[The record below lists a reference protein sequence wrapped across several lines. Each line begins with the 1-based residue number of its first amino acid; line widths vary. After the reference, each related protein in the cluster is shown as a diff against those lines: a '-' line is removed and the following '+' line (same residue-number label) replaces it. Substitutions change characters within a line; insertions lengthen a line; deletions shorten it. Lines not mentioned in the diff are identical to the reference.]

1 MSVSM
6 RTIATFA
13 VAIFLGVVA
22 VLLTRGYVS
31 SVTQRVAAPSGAGAL
46 VPVVVAAQPLERGVV
61 LAPNFLKVV
70 NFPADGAPSN
80 VFHAIS
86 ELTGGKDQQ
95 RLALR
100 SLVANEPV
108 LASYVSGPGGK
119 LNLSGTVGS
128 GMRAVSL
135 RSTDVTGV
143 GGFVLP
149 GDRVDVLLTRS
160 ISSGGGGSDTLT
172 QVLAENIRVLGVDQ
186 SANDEADK
194 PVVSKAITVEV
205 TPQQASAISLGQ
217 SVGTVSLTLRHVADD
232 APLAQKSMDVHD
244 LGPNP
249 RKASGPAAPA
259 IRVIRGTDASR
270 FSFGAVNNPTGA
282 SGSASNVSNS
292 AAAFA
297 SSTAAGLGRAAA
309 AAPAG
314 VAAGVTAP

>member
-1 MSVSM
+1 M

-13 VAIFLGVVA
+13 VAIFLGIVA
-22 VLLTRGYVS
+22 VVLTRGYVS
-31 SVTQRVAAPSGAGAL
+31 SVTQNVSAPTGSAGT
-46 VPVVVAAQPLERGVV
+46 VMVVVAAQPMERGAV
-61 LAPNFLKVV
+61 LEPNFLKVV
-70 NFPADGAPSN
+70 SLPADAVPAN

-119 LNLSGTVGS
+119 LNLSGTVGA

-149 GDRVDVLLTRS
+149 GDRVDVLLTRTMGTNS
-160 ISSGGGGSDTLT
+160 NTLT

-205 TPQQASAISLGQ
+205 TPEQASAISLGQ

-232 APLAQKSMDVHD
+232 APLAHKAMDVGD
-244 LGPNP
+244 LGPAP
-249 RKASGPAAPA
+249 KRVAGPAAPA
-259 IRVIRGTDASR
+259 IRVVRGTDASR
-270 FSFGAVNNPTGA
+270 FSLSV
-282 SGSASNVSNS
+282 
-292 AAAFA
+292 
-297 SSTAAGLGRAAA
+297 AGGLERAAA
-309 AAPAG
+309 QAP
-314 VAAGVTAP
+314 AGVTAP

>member
-31 SVTQRVAAPSGAGAL
+31 SVTQRVAAPIAGGT
-46 VPVVVAAQPLERGVV
+46 VPVVVATQQLDRGVV

-70 NFPADGAPSN
+70 NFPAEAAPAN

-100 SLVANEPV
+100 SMVANEPV

-119 LNLSGTVGS
+119 LNLSGTIGA

-160 ISSGGGGSDTLT
+160 VASSNNTNSTLT
-172 QVLAENIRVLGVDQ
+172 QVLAENVRVLGVDQ

-205 TPQQASAISLGQ
+205 TPEQASAISLGQ

-232 APLAQKSMDVHD
+232 APLAQKAMDVRD
-244 LGPNP
+244 LGPGP
-249 RKASGPAAPA
+249 RRSSGPAAPA
-259 IRVIRGTDASR
+259 IRVVRGTDASR
-270 FSFGAVNNPTGA
+270 FSFGAVNGPAGGA
-282 SGSASNVSNS
+282 NSVEGS
-292 AAAFA
+292 AAAFR
-297 SSTAAGLGRAAA
+297 SGTAEGLGRAAA
-309 AAPAG
+309 QAPAG
-314 VAAGVTAP
+314 VAAGVTTP

>member
-31 SVTQRVAAPSGAGAL
+31 SVTQRVAAPITSGGT
-46 VPVVVAAQPLERGVV
+46 VPIVVAAQPLDRGVV
-61 LAPNFLKVV
+61 LQPSFLKVV
-70 NFPADGAPSN
+70 NFPSDAAPSN

-100 SLVANEPV
+100 SMVANEPV
-108 LASYVSGPGGK
+108 LATYVSGPGGK
-119 LNLSGTVGS
+119 LNLSGTIGA

-149 GDRVDVLLTRS
+149 GDRVDVLLTRT
-160 ISSGGGGSDTLT
+160 DTSNAHTILT
-172 QVLAENIRVLGVDQ
+172 QALAENVLVLGVDQ

-205 TPQQASAISLGQ
+205 TPEQASAISLGQ
-217 SVGTVSLTLRHVADD
+217 TVGTVSLTLRHVADD
-232 APLAQKSMDVHD
+232 APLAKKAMDVRD
-244 LGPNP
+244 LGPGP
-249 RKASGPAAPA
+249 RRSSGGPAAPA
-259 IRVIRGTDASR
+259 IRVVRGTDASH
-270 FSFGAVNNPTGA
+270 FSFGGTTAGSGNGVENGATG
-282 SGSASNVSNS
+282 
-292 AAAFA
+292 FR
-297 SSTAAGLGRAAA
+297 SSTADGLGRAASQA
-309 AAPAG
+309 GGG
-314 VAAGVTAP
+314 VAAGVTTP

>member
-1 MSVSM
+1 MSVSI
-6 RTIATFA
+6 RTVATFA

-31 SVTQRVAAPSGAGAL
+31 SVTQRVATSTGAGNL
-46 VPVVVAAQPLERGVV
+46 VPVVVASQALDRGVV
-61 LAPNFLKVV
+61 LQPGVLKVV
-70 NFPADGAPSN
+70 NFPAEAAPAN

-119 LNLSGTVGS
+119 LNLSGTVAA
-128 GMRAVSL
+128 GMRAVSF

-143 GGFVLP
+143 AGFVLP

-160 ISSGGGGSDTLT
+160 VSNSGGNNGDTLT
-172 QVLAENIRVLGVDQ
+172 QVLAENVRVLGVDQ

-205 TPQQASAISLGQ
+205 TPEQASAISLGQ
-217 SVGTVSLTLRHVADD
+217 SVGTIALTLRHVADD
-232 APLAQKSMDVHD
+232 APLAKKAMDVRD
-244 LGPNP
+244 LGPAP
-249 RKASGPAAPA
+249 KKASGGPAAPA
-259 IRVIRGTDASR
+259 IRVIRGTDTSR
-270 FSFGAVNNPTGA
+270 FSLNG
-282 SGSASNVSNS
+282 SGNS
-292 AAAFA
+292 ADATAGVMDAASTFR
-297 SSTAAGLGRAAA
+297 SNTAAGLRRAAA
-309 AAPAG
+309 QAPGVVGAG
-314 VAAGVTAP
+314 VITP

>member
-1 MSVSM
+1 MTVSM

-31 SVTQRVAAPSGAGAL
+31 SVTERVATPMVAGGT
-46 VPVVVAAQPLERGVV
+46 VPVVVAAQPLDRGVV

-70 NFPADGAPSN
+70 NFPAEAAPSN

-100 SLVANEPV
+100 SMVANEPV
-108 LASYVSGPGGK
+108 LSSYVSGPGGK
-119 LNLSGTVGS
+119 LNLSGTIGA

-149 GDRVDVLLTRS
+149 GDRVDVLLTRVT
-160 ISSGGGGSDTLT
+160 SSGNTNNTLT
-172 QVLAENIRVLGVDQ
+172 QVLAENVRVLGVDQ

-205 TPQQASAISLGQ
+205 SPEQASAISLGQ
-217 SVGTVSLTLRHVADD
+217 QVGTVSLTLRHVADD
-232 APLAQKSMDVHD
+232 APLARKAMDVRD
-244 LGPNP
+244 LSPAP
-249 RKASGPAAPA
+249 RRTGGPAAPG
-259 IRVIRGTDASR
+259 IRVVRGTDSSR
-270 FSFGAVNNPTGA
+270 FSFGAVNGGNSVEG
-282 SGSASNVSNS
+282 S
-292 AAAFA
+292 AAAFR
-297 SSTAAGLGRAAA
+297 SGTADALGRAADQ
-309 AAPAG
+309 APAS
-314 VAAGVTAP
+314 VSAGVTTP